1 MMGLWAHYPCWD
13 EKHSSFIFV
22 DIVSISL
29 RFLLKKEF
37 SCKKK
42 KSLIIDAIFWF
53 SLVIIVYALQIGL
66 VVLQTKQPEYTYRL
80 PLNIL
85 NSLWYQNKNHFFIKS
100 YLSIIVKLEEIQIKS
115 IEKKFKIITLLSSD
129 ET

>member
-1 MMGLWAHYPCWD
+1 M
-13 EKHSSFIFV
+13 
-22 DIVSISL
+22 
-29 RFLLKKEF
+29 
-37 SCKKK
+37 
-42 KSLIIDAIFWF
+42 IIDAIFWF